1 MNKVFV
7 RMISMLCAVVLSQSV
22 SASIDPDAAPASHHF
37 ELAAAA
43 IHEHLHD
50 EYAASYESHS
60 LEAAGDA
67 LHGALHGFIHG
78 EATEADVVM
87 KMEELKLNWNAFR
100 QSLIPAGLLHMGDDE
115 LDELYQTV
123 KDAYKEVRY
132 LLRKAK

>member
-1 MNKVFV
+1 MNKGFV
-7 RMISMLCAVVLSQSV
+7 RMISMLCAVVFSQSV

-37 ELAAAA
+37 EEAAAA

-50 EYAASYESHS
+50 QYGASYETHN

-67 LHGALHGFIHG
+67 LHGALHDFRHDD
-78 EATEADVVM
+78 ATEADVVM
-87 KMEELKLNWNAFR
+87 KMEALKLIWNDFR
-100 QSLIPAGLLHMGDDE
+100 QSIIPAGLLHMGDDE